1 MKDLTW
7 TVLAAEDGGGG
18 GGTYPAEVEAPEV
31 VPDPVPEDPEV
42 AATGPFSFSSF
53 STRCSSAKI
62 CSFWMICSWRVAPA
76 LSCFFN
82 TATKMVNN
90 KTIKRKKV
98 SLFHTSIHD
107 ETNRIGCR
115 PWCQVQVWTRR
126 KRNLSCQRSR
136 IRDRLA
142 GLRQQMN
149 RVAPGCWGADF
160 LHPDIGPTLMTWR
173 P

>member
-1 MKDLTW
+1 MRIISSSSKCFILLASPFLTPLLCIVIVKDLTW
-7 TVLAAEDGGGG
+7 TVLAAEDGGG

-82 TATKMVNN
+82 TATKMINI
-90 KTIKRKKV
+90 KTM
-98 SLFHTSIHD
+98 
-107 ETNRIGCR
+107 
-115 PWCQVQVWTRR
+115 
-126 KRNLSCQRSR
+126 KRN
-136 IRDRLA
+136 IY
-142 GLRQQMN
+142 
-149 RVAPGCWGADF
+149 
-160 LHPDIGPTLMTWR
+160 
-173 P
+173 

>member
-1 MKDLTW
+1 MKGLTW
-7 TVLAAEDGGGG
+7 TVLAAAEDGGG

-82 TATKMVNN
+82 TETKRINN
-90 KTIKRKKV
+90 KTMKRKRCLCSTRYQFMMTLTGLDVGLGVKSRFGLV
-98 SLFHTSIHD
+98 EN
-107 ETNRIGCR
+107 ET
-115 PWCQVQVWTRR
+115 
-126 KRNLSCQRSR
+126 
-136 IRDRLA
+136 
-142 GLRQQMN
+142 
-149 RVAPGCWGADF
+149 
-160 LHPDIGPTLMTWR
+160 
-173 P
+173 